1 MARYDD
7 LNTNMIAYGTVLSI
21 VVLVIVL
28 QGTQALTYSMV
39 HYEDVRKDSKK
50 SDAAA
55 KVKSD
60 QIATLDGYKR
70 VAVADEKSDT
80 PGATKSVLRIPIEEA
95 QKLIGY
101 VVFSNTIHY
110 VRNSAVCCA
119 ILLHLWKCSGRR
131 QDSGAIGRGWYR

>member
-28 QGTQALTYSMV
+28 QGAQALTYSMV
-39 HYEDVRKDSKK
+39 HFEDIRKESKT
-50 SDAAA
+50 SDTAA

-60 QIATLDGYKR
+60 QIATLNGYKK

-80 PGATKSVLRIPIEEA
+80 AGATKNVLMIPIDEA
-95 QKLIGY
+95 KKLVIQD
-101 VVFSNTIHY
+101 F
-110 VRNSAVCCA
+110 
-119 ILLHLWKCSGRR
+119 SGRK
-131 QDSGAIGRGWYR
+131 

>member
-50 SDAAA
+50 SDTAA

-70 VAVADEKSDT
+70 VVVADEKSDT
-80 PGATKSVLRIPIEEA
+80 PGATKNVLMIPIEEA
-95 QKLIGY
+95 KKL
-101 VVFSNTIHY
+101 VLQDH
-110 VRNSAVCCA
+110 
-119 ILLHLWKCSGRR
+119 SGKK
-131 QDSGAIGRGWYR
+131 

>member
-7 LNTNMIAYGTVLSI
+7 LNTKMIAYGTVLSI

-70 VAVADEKSDT
+70 VVVADEKSDT
-80 PGATKSVLRIPIEEA
+80 PGATKNVLMIPIEEA
-95 QKLIGY
+95 KKLVLQDY
-101 VVFSNTIHY
+101 
-110 VRNSAVCCA
+110 
-119 ILLHLWKCSGRR
+119 SGKK
-131 QDSGAIGRGWYR
+131 

>member
-28 QGTQALTYSMV
+28 QGAQALTYSMV
-39 HYEDVRKDSKK
+39 HFEDIRKESKT
-50 SDAAA
+50 SDTAA

-60 QIATLDGYKR
+60 QIATLNGYKK

-80 PGATKSVLRIPIEEA
+80 AGATKYVLMIPIDEA
-95 QKLIGY
+95 KKLVIQD
-101 VVFSNTIHY
+101 FSG
-110 VRNSAVCCA
+110 
-119 ILLHLWKCSGRR
+119 KK
-131 QDSGAIGRGWYR
+131 

>member
-28 QGTQALTYSMV
+28 QGAQALTYSMV
-39 HYEDVRKDSKK
+39 HYEDVRKESKT
-50 SDAAA
+50 SDTAA

-60 QIATLDGYKR
+60 QIATLNGYKK

-80 PGATKSVLRIPIEEA
+80 AGATKNVLMIPIEEA
-95 QKLIGY
+95 KKLVIQD
-101 VVFSNTIHY
+101 FSG
-110 VRNSAVCCA
+110 
-119 ILLHLWKCSGRR
+119 KK
-131 QDSGAIGRGWYR
+131 

>member
-80 PGATKSVLRIPIEEA
+80 PGATKSVLMIPIEEA
-95 QKLIGY
+95 KKL
-101 VVFSNTIHY
+101 VLQDFSG
-110 VRNSAVCCA
+110 
-119 ILLHLWKCSGRR
+119 KK
-131 QDSGAIGRGWYR
+131 